1 MMIKKYFVK
10 YILMVFILTTVACS
24 GLHFSQLAPEAIDFH
39 PQRIALFPIEVWNHK
54 ESDSRTVVEQIVTG
68 TLIGKRFFLNVTDV
82 ENLQKQVL
90 ANEELRKAKDE
101 YLSKL
106 RLLDFSDPDLSR
118 KIGEITEVDAF
129 LLLSVDEWKY
139 TVQGDKKTA
148 QVGLSMEM
156 YDVATGKLMW
166 KAHHAIT
173 NDYLLIQPELPAV
186 ARDVVNKMVYYMPH

>member
-1 MMIKKYFVK
+1 MINKCFVK
-10 YILMVFILTTVACS
+10 YILIIFILTTVSCV
-24 GLHFSQLAPEAIDFH
+24 GLHFNQLAPEAIDFH

-54 ESDSRTVVEQIVTG
+54 EADSRTVVEQIVAG
-68 TLIGKRFFLNVTDV
+68 SLIDKRLFFNVTDV
-82 ENLQKQVL
+82 ENLQKKVL
-90 ANEELRKAKDE
+90 ANKELRKAKDE

-106 RLLDFSDPDLSR
+106 RLLGFSDPDLSR
-118 KIGEITEVDAF
+118 KFGELTEVDAF

-139 TVQGDKKTA
+139 TAQGDKKMA
-148 QVGLSMEM
+148 EVGLTMEM